1 MKPALALAGA
11 FVAVAAAV
19 LLLLLAVDVRRYE
32 RALADD
38 DATFRAN
45 PARQDLWRPRQL
57 APFGAARRLLGV
69 DGQIAY
75 RRAARLFVLGRPRVH
90 LLESTPKM
98 QGYRSEAAVVLW
110 RLGQSD
116 DDARRRSRE
125 LNLLGVLD
133 FLTLGE
139 SDAVERMRALLRAS
153 ATFRRAIAAD
163 EQGAEEAK
171 VNLEL
176 ALRMIAEV
184 RATNPTL
191 KGLGGSATHRPE
203 SGGAGY

>member
-1 MKPALALAGA
+1 MRRAVALVGALAA
-11 FVAVAAAV
+11 VAVAAF
-19 LLLLLAVDVRRYE
+19 LLLLAVDVRHYE

-38 DATFRAN
+38 DATFRVD
-45 PARQDLWRPRQL
+45 PSREDLWRPRQL
-57 APFGAARRLLGV
+57 VPFGAARALLGV

-75 RRAARLFVLGRPRVH
+75 RRAARLFVLGQPRVH
-90 LLESTPKM
+90 LLEATPAM

-110 RLGQSD
+110 RLAQTD
-116 DDARRRSRE
+116 EDPRRRSRE

-133 FLTLGE
+133 FLSLGDA
-139 SDAVERMRALLRAS
+139 DAVERMRGLLRATAS
-153 ATFRRAIAAD
+153 FRRAIAAD
-163 EQGAEEAK
+163 EEAAEEAK

-191 KGLGGSATHRPE
+191 RGLGGSATHRPE
-203 SGGAGY
+203 SGGSGY

>member
-1 MKPALALAGA
+1 MNRSLALPGA
-11 FVAVAAAV
+11 LIAVGIAV

-45 PARQDLWRPRQL
+45 PARADLWRPPQL
-57 APFGAARRLLGV
+57 VPFGAARGMLGV

-75 RRAARLFVLGRPRVH
+75 RRAARLFVLGGPRVH
-90 LLESTPKM
+90 LLEATPRM
-98 QGYRSEAAVVLW
+98 QAYRSEATVALW
-110 RLGQSD
+110 RLGQTD
-116 DDARRRSRE
+116 DEARRRSRE

-133 FLTLGE
+133 LLALGHN
-139 SDAVERMRALLRAS
+139 DAVERMRGLLRATAS
-153 ATFRRAIAAD
+153 FRRAIAAD
-163 EQGAEEAK
+163 EAGAEEAK
-171 VNLEL
+171 ANLEL
-176 ALRMIAEV
+176 ALRMIAAV